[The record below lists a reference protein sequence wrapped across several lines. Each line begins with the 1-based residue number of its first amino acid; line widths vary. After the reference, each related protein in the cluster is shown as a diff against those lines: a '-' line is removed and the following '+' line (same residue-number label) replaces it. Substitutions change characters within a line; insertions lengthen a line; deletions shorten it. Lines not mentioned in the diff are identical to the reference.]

1 MEYIIIIVAAVLGIG
16 LLIFSFKRK
25 GGSGCDGCSGNCN
38 SCSSYS
44 KRTEDKKVVIKNSN
58 VVI

>member
-38 SCSSYS
+38 SCSSYG
-44 KRTEDKKVVIKNSN
+44 KRKEDKENNDKK
-58 VVI
+58 